1 MARAPPCR
9 AAGAADPVSADAEHE
24 IICVIIGTVPGGA
37 IDPYARMIAEH
48 MSRTLGQLIIVENKP
63 GASGTLAAEYIANAP
78 ADGTILWLGTP
89 GVYRDQPQL
98 VPQGALVDRSVLADH
113 PSASQ

>member
-1 MARAPPCR
+1 LARAPPCR

-78 ADGTILWLGTP
+78 ADGTILWLGTQAFIEINP
-89 GVYRDQPQL
+89 NSFPKAR
-98 VPQGALVDRSVLADH
+98 
-113 PSASQ
+113 